1 METAEYERMF
11 RAESEHFWFAGTRAV
26 IADAL
31 ARALGAREGAR
42 VLRVLDV
49 GCGTGY
55 TLTRLPAAVSAVGL
69 DASAEALRWAARRGT
84 GARLVRAA
92 AESLPVAQATFDAV
106 LALDVL
112 EHLDDDGA
120 GAREI
125 ARVLRPGGVA
135 LVTAPAFGWLWSAHD
150 EALHHRRRYR
160 LAELR
165 AVLRGAASRW
175 SGRATTTSGS
185 SRRRRVFFSRQ
196 RRGAAPATDLSIPS
210 PGLNRAFTAQ
220 ATAVAAT
227 RARSEAPSRAS
238 APRRP
243 GGARSCDSGRARG
256 PRGARLTRWK

>member
-160 LAELR
+160 LAELG
-165 AVLRGAASRW
+165 AVLRGAGLAVERASYYNFWLFPLAAAARLL
-175 SGRATTTSGS
+175 
-185 SRRRRVFFSRQ
+185 SRL
-196 RRGAAPATDLSIPS
+196 RRGAAPSTDLSIP
-210 PGLNRAFTAQ
+210 PLGLNRAFTFLLASERHLLRRVRLPYGMSCI
-220 ATAVAAT
+220 AVA
-227 RARSEAPSRAS
+227 RK
-238 APRRP
+238 P
-243 GGARSCDSGRARG
+243 GAWPPHARG
-256 PRGARLTRWK
+256 LNLHRPDR